1 MTTTTA
7 TDRTRDAEPQTKDT
21 APSDQ
26 GPGTRRRLLDAAAQ
40 LFAAHG
46 YRGVA
51 VRDICDQ
58 ACANIAAVNYHF
70 GGKDKLHRAAMEH
83 ARRRALQEDPTPAG
97 PKPTGPLPP
106 AERLRRHLRA
116 MFGRAFA
123 QGPAGW
129 HTKMVLR
136 EMVDPTPAL
145 RSAVDENI
153 APYQRKLEAIVGQL
167 MQQDPDTDAV
177 KDAAAAVLAA
187 AVYYQTCRPAI
198 EQLRPGLSYDPQ
210 TADRLTDQLTSM
222 VLHGVA
228 APTGM

>member
-7 TDRTRDAEPQTKDT
+7 TDRDRVSTQATDT
-21 APSDQ
+21 ANADQ
-26 GPGTRRRLLDAAAQ
+26 GPGTRRRLLDAAAE
-40 LFAAHG
+40 LFATHG

-51 VRDICDQ
+51 VRDICEQ

-83 ARRRALQEDPTPAG
+83 ARRRALQENPGPAG
-97 PKPTGPLPP
+97 PKPAGPLPP

-116 MFGRAFA
+116 MLTRAFA

-129 HTKMVLR
+129 HARMVLR
-136 EMVDPTPAL
+136 EMVEPTPAL
-145 RSAVDENI
+145 RAAVQENL

-177 KDAAAAVLAA
+177 RDAADAVLAA

-198 EQLRPGLSYDPQ
+198 KHLRPGLTFDQQ
-210 TADRLTDQLTSM
+210 TAERLTDQLTSM
-222 VLHGVA
+222 VLNGIGA
-228 APTGM
+228 SPGL